1 MSRELDVEKV
11 LELCKALE
19 EGGAKVQDSSFAV
32 ERKP

>member
-1 MSRELDVEKV
+1 MSLELELEKG